1 MHKES
6 SNQPIV
12 NGSAV
17 SDAKIPHFSKEQF
30 SAAQNRLLL
39 HQQSSLK
46 FKASL
51 SSAHEVTLSGDYSM
65 GRISHIR
72 SRSNRPIY
80 AMCLPPKDL
89 NVLSEFYDAGIDEVG
104 FNLELFDREIAAKIM
119 PAKGAIPISTYEL
132 AYKKAVSLWG
142 RTGAVRSLLVLGLEP
157 IESFYAGVEW
167 LCQLGVMPI
176 VSVFRPMDSI
186 VLKDAL
192 PPDNQELKNIFNKA
206 TSIAS
211 KYGLTLGPS
220 CIACQNNT
228 LSFPL

>member
-1 MHKES
+1 MFHFLIGGGSGTNKEEPQ
-6 SNQPIV
+6 NIL
-12 NGSAV
+12 
-17 SDAKIPHFSKEQF
+17 KI
-30 SAAQNRLLL
+30 AR
-39 HQQSSLK
+39 
-46 FKASL
+46 
-51 SSAHEVTLSGDYSM
+51 
-65 GRISHIR
+65 HIR